1 LIIFE
6 HAVPLASGFQ
16 KPWLMTRDLLLGL
29 RMTEGPK
36 GFGFGF

>member
-1 LIIFE
+1 MLFLWQAE
-6 HAVPLASGFQ
+6 VFFQ